1 MSGMDRSDKML
12 TSSASEDTASA
23 SGSKAASSGAIG
35 NNLIYKILELACT
48 QGILFAVSVVLA
60 RILSPEEYGT
70 ISLITIFIT
79 IANVFVQSGFSMALI
94 QKKDADDSDY
104 SSVFCISMILAALLY
119 LVLWLTSG
127 WIARY
132 YETPIL
138 KPLLKV
144 TGIIL
149 FPGALVSIQSAYISR
164 NMQFRKLLIASVI
177 AVIISGTG
185 AIILA
190 LRGAG
195 AWAMSLQQ
203 IIYYFVLAGVLL
215 VMITWKPRLRCDLIR
230 VKVLFSFGWKILVS
244 GLLDTLW
251 NSVYGLVIGKQ
262 FSAAD
267 LGGYNRGDQFP
278 KLIASNLGSAVQAV
292 MLPAYSN
299 VQDEKERLRA
309 MLADTIRYSVF
320 FLFPMMAGL
329 IVVARPL
336 VIVLLTDKWLFCVP
350 YLQLLCLYYA
360 LYPVHTANLAALNA
374 QGRSDL
380 FLRLELMKKVSG
392 IFFLLIG
399 LKHGI
404 IVLLIYKVVNECV
417 CAYLNIYYNKGLL
430 GYGALSQIKDMLP
443 ATLCSLGMAATAALP
458 AGLPAFAGI
467 APILLMA
474 VQILL
479 GVISYAIL
487 SLLFNKKTVSAVLA
501 VVRPIKHST
510 EDEFKEQLDEAQN
523 WAASAG
529 YTEDDVDII
538 IKEMHNKKETS
549 SPFES

>member
-1 MSGMDRSDKML
+1 MNETTTKPG
-12 TSSASEDTASA
+12 SSAI
-23 SGSKAASSGAIG
+23 GS
-35 NNLIYKILELACT
+35 NLIYKLLELACT
-48 QGILFAVSVVLA
+48 QGIQFVVSVVLA
-60 RILSPEEYGT
+60 RILSPDEYGT

-104 SSVFCISMILAALLY
+104 SSVFCISMVLAALLY
-119 LVLWLTSG
+119 GVLWLSSG

-138 KPLLKV
+138 KPLLKA

-164 NMQFRKLLIASVI
+164 NMQFRKLLVASVI
-177 AVIISGTG
+177 AVIFSGTG
-185 AIILA
+185 AIVLA
-190 LRGAG
+190 LQGAG

-203 IIYYFVLAGVLL
+203 IIYYFVLAAVLL
-215 VMITWKPRLRCDLIR
+215 VMIAWKPRLRCDISR
-230 VKVLFSFGWKILVS
+230 VRSLFSFGWKILVS

-251 NSVYGLVIGKQ
+251 SSVYGLVIGKQ

-267 LGGYNRGDQFP
+267 LGGYNRGEQFP

-292 MLPAYSN
+292 MLPAYSD

-350 YLQLLCLYYA
+350 YLQLMCLYYA

-380 FLRLELMKKVSG
+380 FLKLELMKKVSG
-392 IFFLLIG
+392 IIFLLLG
-399 LKHGI
+399 LRHGI
-404 IVLLIYKVVNECV
+404 IVMLVYKVANEFI
-417 CAYLNIYYNKGLL
+417 CAYLNIFYNKKLL
-430 GYGALSQIKDMLP
+430 GYGALLQIKDMLP
-443 ATLCSLGMAATAALP
+443 AALCSVGMAVVALLP
-458 AGLPAFAGI
+458 AKLSLFAGI
-467 APILLMA
+467 SQIGLMC
-474 VQILL
+474 VQILC
-479 GVISYAIL
+479 GVIAYAL
-487 SLLFNKKTVSAVLA
+487 FSLLFNRKTVSAVLA
-501 VVRPIKHST
+501 VVKR
-510 EDEFKEQLDEAQN
+510 
-523 WAASAG
+523 
-529 YTEDDVDII
+529 
-538 IKEMHNKKETS
+538 
-549 SPFES
+549 